1 MPLSWNEIKDRA
13 LRFSKEWE
21 GERRER
27 AEKDTFWNQFFHVF
41 GISRRRVATFE
52 APVKKLNNNYGFIDL
67 FWKGKL
73 LVEHKSGGE
82 DLGKAYTQAL
92 DYFTGLKEH
101 ELPKYVLVSDFARFK
116 LYDLDDGTEH
126 EFLLSELIDQVH
138 LFGFIAGWEKRTFK
152 EEDPVN
158 IEAAELMG
166 KLHDRLAQTG
176 YTGHDLEVYLVR
188 LLFCL
193 FADDTG
199 IFERGIFE
207 EYIRTVTKEDGSDL
221 SYHIAQLF
229 QTLDTPQDE
238 RLSNLDES
246 IAQFPYVNGQLFE
259 ENVRIA
265 SFDSEMRDMFLDAC
279 TLDWGEISPAI
290 FGSMFQAAM
299 NPKERRNLGA
309 HYTSEKNILK
319 VIKPLFLDDLWADF
333 EKAKRS
339 PKKLREL
346 HQRIGELCFLD
357 PACGSGNF
365 LIITY
370 RELRQL
376 ELEILR
382 LLNKDGQMILDIR
395 ELLKVSIN
403 QFYGIEYE
411 EFASKVAEVGMWLV
425 EHQMNEV
432 FSLEFGQNVIN
443 LPLADSANI
452 VHGNALRIEWEE
464 VVSKEKLSY
473 IIGNPPFI
481 GKNFQTKAQKEDIQ
495 RIYNA
500 KGVASADYVTCWFIK
515 AAEIMQ
521 NNTIETALV
530 STNSITQ
537 GEQVSILWK
546 QLFNKYKIKINFCH
560 KTFKWQNEA
569 SRNAAVHVVIMGIAT
584 FEKSIKTIF
593 EYSTVTSEPHGVIV
607 KNISPYLIEGADL
620 FVAPQRRPIQSVQPM
635 INGSKAVEGGNLIL
649 SYEEKINLE
658 KTDSRIS
665 KYIKPYV
672 GSVEYIN
679 NKWRWCLWLK
689 DASPAELKSFTCIKN
704 RLQGVREM
712 RTMSTKEATR
722 RWADFPYLFI
732 EDRQP
737 ESEYLLIP
745 RVSSENRKY
754 IPIGFLSK
762 DIIINDRATALP
774 NASLWT
780 FGIITSIMHM
790 SWMKHTCGRMKSD
803 YNYSNTIVY
812 NNYPWPKDPSDGQ
825 MNKVESVAQVV
836 LDTRSNYP
844 DSSLADL
851 YDPLTM
857 PPDLIKA
864 HQALDKAVDQCYR
877 KKPFANERER
887 IEFLFE
893 LYEEYTAPL
902 FEKKTK

>member
-126 EFLLSELIDQVH
+126 EFLLSELIEHVH

-229 QTLDTPQDE
+229 QTLDTPQDQ

-265 SFDSEMRDMFLDAC
+265 SFDSEMRDMFLEAC
-279 TLDWGEISPAI
+279 ILDWGEISPAI

-319 VIKPLFLDDLWADF
+319 VIKPLFLDDLWAEF

-376 ELEILR
+376 ELAILR

-395 ELLKVSIN
+395 DLLQVSIN
-403 QFYGIEYE
+403 QFYGIEY
-411 EFASKVAEVGMWLV
+411 
-425 EHQMNEV
+425 
-432 FSLEFGQNVIN
+432 
-443 LPLADSANI
+443 
-452 VHGNALRIEWEE
+452 
-464 VVSKEKLSY
+464 
-473 IIGNPPFI
+473 
-481 GKNFQTKAQKEDIQ
+481 
-495 RIYNA
+495 
-500 KGVASADYVTCWFIK
+500 
-515 AAEIMQ
+515 
-521 NNTIETALV
+521 
-530 STNSITQ
+530 
-537 GEQVSILWK
+537 
-546 QLFNKYKIKINFCH
+546 
-560 KTFKWQNEA
+560 
-569 SRNAAVHVVIMGIAT
+569 
-584 FEKSIKTIF
+584 
-593 EYSTVTSEPHGVIV
+593 
-607 KNISPYLIEGADL
+607 
-620 FVAPQRRPIQSVQPM
+620 
-635 INGSKAVEGGNLIL
+635 
-649 SYEEKINLE
+649 
-658 KTDSRIS
+658 
-665 KYIKPYV
+665 
-672 GSVEYIN
+672 
-679 NKWRWCLWLK
+679 
-689 DASPAELKSFTCIKN
+689 
-704 RLQGVREM
+704 
-712 RTMSTKEATR
+712 
-722 RWADFPYLFI
+722 
-732 EDRQP
+732 
-737 ESEYLLIP
+737 
-745 RVSSENRKY
+745 
-754 IPIGFLSK
+754 
-762 DIIINDRATALP
+762 
-774 NASLWT
+774 
-780 FGIITSIMHM
+780 
-790 SWMKHTCGRMKSD
+790 
-803 YNYSNTIVY
+803 
-812 NNYPWPKDPSDGQ
+812 
-825 MNKVESVAQVV
+825 
-836 LDTRSNYP
+836 
-844 DSSLADL
+844 
-851 YDPLTM
+851 
-857 PPDLIKA
+857 
-864 HQALDKAVDQCYR
+864 
-877 KKPFANERER
+877 
-887 IEFLFE
+887 
-893 LYEEYTAPL
+893 
-902 FEKKTK
+902 